1 MPVRQR
7 KDVCYYNNTRNY
19 SYYSQFIS
27 DNRLME
33 KAKRSQ
39 WVHALALN
47 KDESINKYLLG
58 IIVKYE
64 ESGIQSQTH
73 LDLNPD

>member
-1 MPVRQR
+1 
-7 KDVCYYNNTRNY
+7 
-19 SYYSQFIS
+19 
-27 DNRLME
+27 ME

-73 LDLNPD
+73 LDLNPDWYIMAM